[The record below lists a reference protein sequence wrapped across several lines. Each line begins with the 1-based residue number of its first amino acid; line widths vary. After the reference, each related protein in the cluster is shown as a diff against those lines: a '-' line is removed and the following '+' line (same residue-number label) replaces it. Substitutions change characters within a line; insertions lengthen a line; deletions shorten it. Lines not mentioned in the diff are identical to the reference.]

1 MLVQLTDYFD
11 QIHFDIKY
19 ATDDNFI
26 GRPFLGYEKNICLLH
41 SDLINPLQKVVA
53 TLRTTSYQLLIWD
66 AYRPIK
72 AIEDIYQWSLDQSDQ
87 KQKQRFYPRVDKT
100 ELFAQG
106 YLSMNSSHSRG
117 IALDLTLVDHDGL
130 EIDCGSNFDFFDT
143 VSHYSSPQIQ
153 NDQLKNRELLRGIMQ
168 QAGFVPYE
176 MEWWHFRLD
185 CDLSKYPARDII
197 IR

>member
-117 IALDLTLVDHDGL
+117 IALDLTLVNWSELTSSKRYSLLMLLDART
-130 EIDCGSNFDFFDT
+130 GSIPKSGSAINALIN
-143 VSHYSSPQIQ
+143 SA
-153 NDQLKNRELLRGIMQ
+153 K
-168 QAGFVPYE
+168 
-176 MEWWHFRLD
+176 
-185 CDLSKYPARDII
+185 
-197 IR
+197 